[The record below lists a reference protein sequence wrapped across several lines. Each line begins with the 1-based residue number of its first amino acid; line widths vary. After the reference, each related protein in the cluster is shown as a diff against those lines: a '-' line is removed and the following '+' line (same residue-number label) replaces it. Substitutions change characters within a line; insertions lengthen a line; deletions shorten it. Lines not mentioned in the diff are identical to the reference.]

1 MATIASKAS
10 LRVLMAMVFVEF
22 ELLYLARYLQLSDSS
37 LRLLTSRR
45 GT

>member
-1 MATIASKAS
+1 MATTASKAS
-10 LRVLMAMVFVEF
+10 LKVLIAMVFVEF
-22 ELLYLARYLQLSDSS
+22 ELVYFAQDLQLSDS